1 MGIIKLLVLHLLSAG
16 FLAAGVASA
25 TDPFFAHWCFA
36 LALGAFVLAWATA
49 SGKPADQSV

>member
-1 MGIIKLLVLHLLSAG
+1 MGIIKLILLHLLSAG

-36 LALGAFVLAWATA
+36 IALGAFALAWATA
-49 SGKPADQSV
+49 GGEPVD

>member
-49 SGKPADQSV
+49 GGQPVD